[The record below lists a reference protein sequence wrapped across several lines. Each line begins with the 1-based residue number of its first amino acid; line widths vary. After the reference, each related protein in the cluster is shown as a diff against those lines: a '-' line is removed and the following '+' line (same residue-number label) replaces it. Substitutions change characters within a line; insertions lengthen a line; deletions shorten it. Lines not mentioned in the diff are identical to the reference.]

1 MNLMPVMELGGRS
14 LLRWLDPDH
23 GRLPTGGWLESHDT
37 GRWWDAM
44 LRLEHATGFVI
55 PPDLESAM
63 LRNLQTLTDNPDH
76 LLFIPPGLACRAP
89 RFELHSLRECLLAFS
104 ALVRYRGSAWAAR
117 RGRDALATIR
127 RCLRADGSWDL
138 DRFAYPQ
145 HAGAAVDRDSP
156 SVLGDMTG
164 TTGRCIEGLVEFHEA
179 TGDALA
185 LELADEMARY
195 HLEHST
201 AADGSM
207 PPALVD
213 SGNAGHSHSYLGTL
227 RGLWRFGRLTRQHEY
242 VDAVQAAYDGAVQQ
256 HVIDESGF
264 TPHDL
269 GKTRY
274 PDEHGDPIGE
284 TASAGDVAQLAL
296 WLGARRGDARLLD
309 DAERILR
316 SRLLPGQTSE
326 RDATDYPGIAEKN
339 VGGWGAHA
347 HPHGAK
353 GVILDVTA
361 AVVHTLVD
369 LYEHAV
375 EHTDAGWFVNLHLD
389 RDDEAV
395 SVRVTRAEE
404 RAAVALTAKRPI
416 DLFVRI
422 PRWTQPA
429 SVHVS
434 LDGTRIEPRLIGPF
448 VHLPATELGTG
459 RRAVM
464 RYSLPMR
471 ETAEVSPAGRRF
483 SFTWRGDQ
491 IVAMQP
497 APDRLP
503 FYPG

>member
-1 MNLMPVMELGGRS
+1 MPAMELGGRS
-14 LLRWLDPDH
+14 LLKWLDPEQ
-23 GRLPTGGWLESHDT
+23 GSLPVGGWLESHDT

-44 LRLEHATGFVI
+44 LRLERATGFVI
-55 PPDLESAM
+55 PSELESAM
-63 LRNLQTLTDNPDH
+63 LGNLRMLTDNPDR

-117 RGRDALATIR
+117 GGREALATIR
-127 RCLRADGSWDL
+127 RCLRDDGSWDL
-138 DRFAYPQ
+138 DRFAYPRF
-145 HAGAAVDRDSP
+145 AGAAIDRASP

-164 TTGRCIEGLVEFHEA
+164 TTGRCVEGLVEFHEA
-179 TGDALA
+179 TGDSLA
-185 LELADEMARY
+185 LELADVMARY
-195 HLEHST
+195 HLGHSFNP
-201 AADGSM
+201 DGSM
-207 PPALVD
+207 PEAIVD

-227 RGLWRFGRLTRQHEY
+227 RGLLRFGWLTRQHHY
-242 VDAVQAAYDGAVQQ
+242 VDAVQAAYDGAVQD
-256 HVIDESGF
+256 HVIGESGF

-296 WLGARRGDARLLD
+296 WLGTRRGDTRLLD

-326 RDATDYPGIAEKN
+326 QDAADYPGVADKN

-369 LYEHAV
+369 LYEGAV
-375 EHTDAGWFVNLHLD
+375 EHTDAGLFVNLHLD
-389 RDDEAV
+389 RDDAV
-395 SVRVTRAEE
+395 ASVRATRGEEDAEVVVT
-404 RAAVALTAKRPI
+404 VKRPI
-416 DLFVRI
+416 DLFVRV
-422 PRWTQPA
+422 PRWTPPA
-429 SVHVS
+429 SVRLT
-434 LDGTRIEPRLIGPF
+434 LDGTQAEPRRIGAF
-448 VHLPATELGTG
+448 VHLAAAEAGACT
-459 RRAVM
+459 RIVM
-464 RYSLPMR
+464 RYALPRR
-471 ETAEVSPAGRRF
+471 ETVEVSSVGRRF
-483 SFTWRGDQ
+483 SFTWRGDH